1 MSMSITLLANASH
14 IIPIPIVGVTLF
26 YAVLKLAGY
35 LALSWWFIV
44 SPIIVSVVL
53 FAIMMAICFVSMLL
67 KESK

>member
-1 MSMSITLLANASH
+1 MPMTLLKNASH

-35 LALSWWFIV
+35 LALSWWFVV

-53 FAIMMAICFVSMLL
+53 FAIMMAICFVSMIL

>member
-1 MSMSITLLANASH
+1 MTLLENASH

-26 YAVLKLAGY
+26 YVVLKLAGY
-35 LALSWWFIV
+35 LELSWWFIV

-53 FAIMMAICFVSMLL
+53 FAIMMAICFVSMIL